1 MASVNKIKEL
11 ANAREYSL
19 ALEIVDSQDLSKS
32 LNPQFLRL
40 CGDIYS
46 HAGRYKDAR
55 RVLVMAHRLAP
66 ESKRVIFSLLELH
79 LNMGHEEL
87 AKKYYDI
94 YLFGSDDSVETKQA
108 KYMYDNAHGEPA
120 EKLVEY
126 LEASYMHSM
135 DYDWSFITYLLLI
148 KLGRKSDA
156 EALSDVY
163 CATYKNS
170 EHSDC
175 IGKIAAGDLEAD
187 SLIYTY
193 AKEWVE
199 DNDADESEVREQELK
214 LIEEDELRIH
224 PKEAEITIMFE
235 EVGEGVEELSKRK
248 MKKLIK
254 EHEKQEREL
263 EEKERMANEESEAS
277 GDEASNSDNKKT
289 GLFKKLFKKSKP
301 ADEDL
306 TEEITV
312 EQAGEEGKDKPEETE
327 KTRETAETEKTETA
341 EETVKTEETE
351 KAEAVEEIEETEKVE
366 ETAKM
371 EETEKIEEA
380 TKVEKTEKTEVS
392 ENSEPKSDEA
402 SDVEVVADTD
412 SDTKAEAETETATS
426 EIESVSETENND
438 NEKQTK
444 KYKFNI
450 EEVLLNDEPEQEDD
464 SQPEEGYADDDKSQD
479 DWEQD
484 TLDDG
489 ETDMSELHVKEKEAR
504 SDLVISVDEENDG
517 FAAEADTIDDLNG
530 EADYNNTS
538 DNTDSE
544 KSETEKFFSK
554 KKMEYV
560 FEAADII
567 IDEDEDEEADD
578 FSVIEDDEFG
588 SMSVED
594 DEEIE
599 TTAEAEEETEIL
611 FEIDVEEEMETVSET
626 DVEEEMEI
634 ASETDEE
641 EIETVSEADVEEE
654 IETVSEADVEEE
666 IETVSEA
673 DVEEEVETVSE
684 TDAEEEIETVS
695 EADVEEEMEI
705 ASEADVEEDDFEF
718 DFEFDRKDETEKN
731 ESKIE
736 ENTAPAEEESAAP
749 AKDESINLNED
760 ADFEFDFEFE
770 EKTEKEVAHT
780 EEAPLQADE
789 QQTFEVEETKSYSEP
804 DIQQEAEQE
813 EFETVYEAEIEPKAT
828 ETVYEAEA
836 RQEVAETVYE
846 AEARQEVA
854 ETVYEAEARQEKPET
869 EYEAEIE
876 PTSQKTDLLVDIASK
891 KSNLDFPV
899 FKTDLFPEYH
909 VVEVENNFDEIME
922 KAQDKLQANLLKEE
936 QMQKEAEALLASLG
950 IDYGSV
956 TPKQQVEKAIHKPD
970 NPINNTAS
978 RDALKAS
985 LKISSEKREIL
996 RKIKEH
1002 R

>member
-1 MASVNKIKEL
+1 MGAGLSMASVNKIKEL

-55 RVLVMAHRLAP
+55 KVLVMAHRLAP
-66 ESKRVIFSLLELH
+66 ESKRVVFSLIELH
-79 LNMGHEEL
+79 LNMGHEDL
-87 AKKYYDI
+87 AKRYYDI
-94 YLFGSDDSVETKQA
+94 YLFGSDDSIETKQA

-120 EKLVEY
+120 EKLIEY
-126 LEASYMHSM
+126 LESSYMHSM

-170 EHSDC
+170 ENSDC
-175 IGKIAAGDLEAD
+175 IGKIAAGDLEVD

-193 AKEWVE
+193 AKEWVDDNNE
-199 DNDADESEVREQELK
+199 DENEVREQELK
-214 LIEEDELRIH
+214 LIEDDELRIH

-235 EVGEGVEELSKRK
+235 EVGDGVEELSKRK

-263 EEKERMANEESEAS
+263 EEKEKMANEAAEPQD
-277 GDEASNSDNKKT
+277 DEAANSDNKKT
-289 GLFKKLFKKSKP
+289 GLLKKLFKKSKS

-306 TEEITV
+306 TEEIIIEHTD
-312 EQAGEEGKDKPEETE
+312 EEGGDKPEETE
-327 KTRETAETEKTETA
+327 KTEKTEENEEALTTEEHTDTSEKSEMESGEVSDIKNVTLEEENVETSENITDTDSNVKVEAEIEATAETE
-341 EETVKTEETE
+341 
-351 KAEAVEEIEETEKVE
+351 
-366 ETAKM
+366 
-371 EETEKIEEA
+371 
-380 TKVEKTEKTEVS
+380 
-392 ENSEPKSDEA
+392 
-402 SDVEVVADTD
+402 
-412 SDTKAEAETETATS
+412 
-426 EIESVSETENND
+426 ND
-438 NEKQTK
+438 NIDNQTK

-450 EEVLLNDEPEQEDD
+450 EEVLLNDEPEQGDD
-464 SQPEEGYADDDKSQD
+464 GQLAETYTDDDRFQD
-479 DWEQD
+479 NWEKD

-489 ETDMSELHVKEKEAR
+489 ETDMSKLHLKENETQ

-530 EADYNNTS
+530 EADYNDTFN
-538 DNTDSE
+538 NTDSE

-560 FEAADII
+560 FEASDII
-567 IDEDEDEEADD
+567 IDEDEDDEIDD
-578 FSVIEDDEFG
+578 FTIIEDDEFG

-599 TTAEAEEETEIL
+599 TISETDVEEKTEITS
-611 FEIDVEEEMETVSET
+611 EIDVEEKTETTSEVDVEEKTEITSEVDAEDKTETISET
-626 DVEEEMEI
+626 DVEEEI
-634 ASETDEE
+634 KDNT
-641 EIETVSEADVEEE
+641 
-654 IETVSEADVEEE
+654 
-666 IETVSEA
+666 
-673 DVEEEVETVSE
+673 EEV
-684 TDAEEEIETVS
+684 
-695 EADVEEEMEI
+695 
-705 ASEADVEEDDFEF
+705 DFEF
-718 DFEFDRKDETEKN
+718 DFEFDAEDEQEKN
-731 ESKIE
+731 ESETE
-736 ENTAPAEEESAAP
+736 ENAVQAEEES
-749 AKDESINLNED
+749 INRNED

-770 EKTEKEVAHT
+770 VET
-780 EEAPLQADE
+780 EEEADQIEEVPLQTDE
-789 QQTFEVEETKSYSEP
+789 QETFEVKETEPYSEP
-804 DIQQEAEQE
+804 DVEKE
-813 EFETVYEAEIEPKAT
+813 VEAEIEVET
-828 ETVYEAEA
+828 ETEAE
-836 RQEVAETVYE
+836 RE
-846 AEARQEVA
+846 
-854 ETVYEAEARQEKPET
+854 
-869 EYEAEIE
+869 EIE
-876 PTSQKTDLLVDIASK
+876 TIYETDEKWESEIDSMQEQTDENTQKPDLLADIASR

-899 FKTDLFPEYH
+899 FKTDLFPKYN

-922 KAQDKLQANLLKEE
+922 KAQDKMQANLLKEE

-956 TPKQQVEKAIHKPD
+956 TPKKQVEKAVHKPD

>member
-1 MASVNKIKEL
+1 MGAGLSMASVNKIKEL

-19 ALEIVDSQDLSKS
+19 ALEIVDSQDLSRS

-66 ESKRVIFSLLELH
+66 ESKRVIFSLIELH
-79 LNMGHEEL
+79 LNAGHEDL
-87 AKKYYDI
+87 AKRYYDI
-94 YLFGSDDSVETKQA
+94 YLFGSDDSIETRQA
-108 KYMYDNAHGEPA
+108 KYIYDNAHGEPA
-120 EKLVEY
+120 EKLIEY

-175 IGKIAAGDLEAD
+175 IGKIAAGNQEVD

-199 DNDADESEVREQELK
+199 DNDEDEREVREQELK
-214 LIEEDELRIH
+214 LIEDDELRIH

-263 EEKERMANEESEAS
+263 EEKERMANEEAEAQD
-277 GDEASNSDNKKT
+277 DETANQDNKKT
-289 GLFKKLFKKSKP
+289 GLFKKLFKKSKQT
-301 ADEDL
+301 DENL
-306 TEEITV
+306 TEEIT
-312 EQAGEEGKDKPEETE
+312 EEHNGEEGGSKPEEAGDRPEEGGSKPEKAEKMPTTE
-327 KTRETAETEKTETA
+327 EHTEVSEKTET
-341 EETVKTEETE
+341 
-351 KAEAVEEIEETEKVE
+351 
-366 ETAKM
+366 
-371 EETEKIEEA
+371 
-380 TKVEKTEKTEVS
+380 
-392 ENSEPKSDEA
+392 KSDEA
-402 SDVEVVADTD
+402 FDIEDATLEKNSVETDKDKVEGTVANEENSNKNEAALNSENITDTG
-412 SDTKAEAETETATS
+412 SNIKVEAEVEA
-426 EIESVSETENND
+426 VSETENRD
-438 NEKQTK
+438 SDIQTK

-450 EEVLLNDEPEQEDD
+450 EEVLLNDEPEQENESQLAEVNTDEERAQD
-464 SQPEEGYADDDKSQD
+464 S
-479 DWEQD
+479 WEKD
-484 TLDDG
+484 TLDNG
-489 ETDMSELHVKEKEAR
+489 ETDMSKLHLKENEAQ
-504 SDLVISVDEENDG
+504 SDLVISVDEESND
-517 FAAEADTIDDLNG
+517 FAAEADTIDDLDG
-530 EADYNNTS
+530 EVDYNDTS

-560 FEAADII
+560 FEASDII
-567 IDEDEDEEADD
+567 IDEDEDDETDD
-578 FSVIEDDEFG
+578 FTVTEDDEFG
-588 SMSVED
+588 SMSL
-594 DEEIE
+594 
-599 TTAEAEEETEIL
+599 EEE
-611 FEIDVEEEMETVSET
+611 D
-626 DVEEEMEI
+626 
-634 ASETDEE
+634 
-641 EIETVSEADVEEE
+641 IEN
-654 IETVSEADVEEE
+654 
-666 IETVSEA
+666 
-673 DVEEEVETVSE
+673 VSE
-684 TDAEEEIETVS
+684 TDAEEETENVS
-695 EADVEEEMEI
+695 EAGAEEVTENISETDIAEETETASGFDDGEETETTSEVDVGEDTEN
-705 ASEADVEEDDFEF
+705 DDFEF
-718 DFEFDRKDETEKN
+718 DFEFDAKDEQEKNQSETEKVN
-731 ESKIE
+731 AVE
-736 ENTAPAEEESAAP
+736 AEEESF
-749 AKDESINLNED
+749 DRNED

-770 EKTEKEVAHT
+770 VKSEEQTDIT
-780 EEAPLQADE
+780 EEAPLQENEQETFGVEPEPYDEIESEVKESEPYTEAELEVKEPYYEADIE
-789 QQTFEVEETKSYSEP
+789 KEAEPEIEVE
-804 DIQQEAEQE
+804 
-813 EFETVYEAEIEPKAT
+813 T
-828 ETVYEAEA
+828 E
-836 RQEVAETVYE
+836 AETVD
-846 AEARQEVA
+846 EAREKWEDESKPGMEIESEQEV
-854 ETVYEAEARQEKPET
+854 
-869 EYEAEIE
+869 E
-876 PTSQKTDLLVDIASK
+876 PMEDDAQKTDLLAELASK

-899 FKTDLFPEYH
+899 FKTDLFPEYN

-956 TPKQQVEKAIHKPD
+956 TPKKQAEMAVHKPD
-970 NPINNTAS
+970 NPINDTAS

>member
-1 MASVNKIKEL
+1 MGAGLSMASVNKIKEL

-19 ALEIVDSQDLSKS
+19 ALEIVDSQDLSRS

-66 ESKRVIFSLLELH
+66 ESKRVIFSLIELH
-79 LNMGHEEL
+79 LNAGHEEL
-87 AKKYYDI
+87 AKRYYDI
-94 YLFGSDDSVETKQA
+94 YLSGSDDSIETRQA

-120 EKLVEY
+120 EKLIEY

-170 EHSDC
+170 ENSDC
-175 IGKIAAGDLEAD
+175 ISKIAAGNQEVD

-199 DNDADESEVREQELK
+199 DNDEDESEIREQELK
-214 LIEEDELRIH
+214 LIEDDELRIH

-235 EVGEGVEELSKRK
+235 EVGNGVEELSKRK

-263 EEKERMANEESEAS
+263 EEKEKMSNEEAEAQD
-277 GDEASNSDNKKT
+277 DEEANPDNKKT
-289 GLFKKLFKKSKP
+289 GLFKKLFKKPKQ

-306 TEEITV
+306 T
-312 EQAGEEGKDKPEETE
+312 GEEEHTGEEDRDKPEEVGDKNGEAE
-327 KTRETAETEKTETA
+327 KTVIAEEHTEASEKTEA
-341 EETVKTEETE
+341 
-351 KAEAVEEIEETEKVE
+351 
-366 ETAKM
+366 
-371 EETEKIEEA
+371 
-380 TKVEKTEKTEVS
+380 
-392 ENSEPKSDEA
+392 KSDEA
-402 SDVEVVADTD
+402 SDVKDMTSEKDSEVTDKDKAEETVTEENSNENEGAQASENLTDTD
-412 SDTKAEAETETATS
+412 SGVKAEAEMEAA
-426 EIESVSETENND
+426 SETENEND
-438 NEKQTK
+438 NGNQTK

-464 SQPEEGYADDDKSQD
+464 SQFEEAYTDDDSSQD
-479 DWEQD
+479 DWEKD
-484 TLDDG
+484 TFDDG
-489 ETDMSELHVKEKEAR
+489 ETDMPELHLNENEAQ
-504 SDLVISVDEENDG
+504 SDLLVSVDEENDG
-517 FAAEADTIDDLNG
+517 FAAEADTIDDLTG
-530 EADYNNTS
+530 EVDYNDAS
-538 DNTDSE
+538 ENTDSE

-560 FEAADII
+560 FEASDII

-578 FSVIEDDEFG
+578 FTIAEDDEFG
-588 SMSVED
+588 LMSED
-594 DEEIE
+594 DAEEIE
-599 TTAEAEEETEIL
+599 N
-611 FEIDVEEEMETVSET
+611 S
-626 DVEEEMEI
+626 
-634 ASETDEE
+634 
-641 EIETVSEADVEEE
+641 SEADAGNEN
-654 IETVSEADVEEE
+654 T
-666 IETVSEA
+666 
-673 DVEEEVETVSE
+673 
-684 TDAEEEIETVS
+684 
-695 EADVEEEMEI
+695 
-705 ASEADVEEDDFEF
+705 DFEF
-718 DFEFDRKDETEKN
+718 DYGFEFD
-731 ESKIE
+731 
-736 ENTAPAEEESAAP
+736 
-749 AKDESINLNED
+749 AKDEPDKNEPEAEKVNTVEAGEESIDRNED

-770 EKTEKEVAHT
+770 VKAEEKKDYT

-789 QQTFEVEETKSYSEP
+789 QETLEVKETESYSEY
-804 DIQQEAEQE
+804 ITEKEAEDRQE
-813 EFETVYEAEIEPKAT
+813 DTETAYEAEWEDT
-828 ETVYEAEA
+828 ETAYVTEQEDVETSYEADEKWESEQDFV
-836 RQEVAETVYE
+836 QEQTE
-846 AEARQEVA
+846 
-854 ETVYEAEARQEKPET
+854 EKT
-869 EYEAEIE
+869 
-876 PTSQKTDLLVDIASK
+876 QKTDLLADVASK

-899 FKTDLFPEYH
+899 FKTDLFPEYK

-922 KAQDKLQANLLKEE
+922 KAQDKMQANLLKEE
-936 QMQKEAEALLASLG
+936 QMQREAEALLASLG

-956 TPKQQVEKAIHKPD
+956 TPKKQAEKAVHKPD
-970 NPINNTAS
+970 NPINDTVS

>member
-66 ESKRVIFSLLELH
+66 ESKRVVFSLIELH
-79 LNMGHEEL
+79 LNMGHEDL
-87 AKKYYDI
+87 AKRYYDI
-94 YLFGSDDSVETKQA
+94 YLFGSDDSIETKQA

-120 EKLVEY
+120 EKLIEY
-126 LEASYMHSM
+126 LESSYMHSM

-170 EHSDC
+170 ENSDC
-175 IGKIAAGDLEAD
+175 IGKIAAGDLEVD

-193 AKEWVE
+193 AKEWVDDNNE
-199 DNDADESEVREQELK
+199 DENEVREQELK
-214 LIEEDELRIH
+214 LIEDDELRIH

-235 EVGEGVEELSKRK
+235 EVGDGVEELSKRK

-263 EEKERMANEESEAS
+263 EEKEKMANEAAEPQD
-277 GDEASNSDNKKT
+277 DEAANSDNKKT
-289 GLFKKLFKKSKP
+289 GLLKKLFKKSKS

-306 TEEITV
+306 TEEIIIEHTD
-312 EQAGEEGKDKPEETE
+312 EEGGDKPEETE
-327 KTRETAETEKTETA
+327 KTEKTEENEEALTTEEHTDTSEKSEMESGEVSDIKNVTLEEENVETSENITDTDSNVKVEAEIEATAETE
-341 EETVKTEETE
+341 
-351 KAEAVEEIEETEKVE
+351 
-366 ETAKM
+366 
-371 EETEKIEEA
+371 
-380 TKVEKTEKTEVS
+380 
-392 ENSEPKSDEA
+392 
-402 SDVEVVADTD
+402 
-412 SDTKAEAETETATS
+412 
-426 EIESVSETENND
+426 ND
-438 NEKQTK
+438 NIDNQTK

-464 SQPEEGYADDDKSQD
+464 GQLAETYTDDDRFQD
-479 DWEQD
+479 NWEKD

-489 ETDMSELHVKEKEAR
+489 ETDMSKLHLKENETQ

-530 EADYNNTS
+530 EADYNDTFN
-538 DNTDSE
+538 NTDSE

-560 FEAADII
+560 FEASDII
-567 IDEDEDEEADD
+567 IDEDEDDEIDD
-578 FSVIEDDEFG
+578 FTIIEDDEFG

-599 TTAEAEEETEIL
+599 TT
-611 FEIDVEEEMETVSET
+611 SET
-626 DVEEEMEI
+626 DVEEKTEI
-634 ASETDEE
+634 TSEIDVEKKTEITSEVDVEE
-641 EIETVSEADVEEE
+641 KTEITSEVDAEDKTETISEPDVEEE
-654 IETVSEADVEEE
+654 IKDNT
-666 IETVSEA
+666 
-673 DVEEEVETVSE
+673 EEV
-684 TDAEEEIETVS
+684 
-695 EADVEEEMEI
+695 
-705 ASEADVEEDDFEF
+705 DFEF
-718 DFEFDRKDETEKN
+718 DFEFDAEDEQEKN
-731 ESKIE
+731 ESETE
-736 ENTAPAEEESAAP
+736 ENAVQAEEES
-749 AKDESINLNED
+749 INRNED

-770 EKTEKEVAHT
+770 VET
-780 EEAPLQADE
+780 EEEADQIEEVPLQTDE
-789 QQTFEVEETKSYSEP
+789 QETFAVKETEPYSEP
-804 DIQQEAEQE
+804 DIEKEVEAETE
-813 EFETVYEAEIEPKAT
+813 VETEAERE
-828 ETVYEAEA
+828 
-836 RQEVAETVYE
+836 
-846 AEARQEVA
+846 
-854 ETVYEAEARQEKPET
+854 
-869 EYEAEIE
+869 EIE
-876 PTSQKTDLLVDIASK
+876 TIYETDEKWESEIDSMQEQTDENTQKPDLLADIASR

-899 FKTDLFPEYH
+899 FKTDLFPEYN

-922 KAQDKLQANLLKEE
+922 KAQDKMQANLLKEE

-956 TPKQQVEKAIHKPD
+956 TPKKQVEKAVHKPD

>member
-46 HAGRYKDAR
+46 HASRYKDAR

-87 AKKYYDI
+87 AKRYYDI

-108 KYMYDNAHGEPA
+108 KYIYDNAHGEPA
-120 EKLVEY
+120 EKLIEY

-175 IGKIAAGDLEAD
+175 IGKIAAGDLQVD

-193 AKEWVE
+193 AKEWIE
-199 DNDADESEVREQELK
+199 DNDEDESEVRKQELK
-214 LIEEDELRIH
+214 LIEDDELRIH

-263 EEKERMANEESEAS
+263 EEKERMANEEAETS

-306 TEEITV
+306 TEEIIV
-312 EQAGEEGKDKPEETE
+312 EQAGEEGKEKLEETE
-327 KTRETAETEKTETA
+327 KVEETVKTEETEKA
-341 EETVKTEETE
+341 EETEKTEETE

-371 EETEKIEEA
+371 EETEKTEAVEEIEETEKIEEA

-426 EIESVSETENND
+426 EIEATSETETVSETENND

-464 SQPEEGYADDDKSQD
+464 SQLAEGYTDDDKFQD

-504 SDLVISVDEENDG
+504 SDLLISVDEENDG
-517 FAAEADTIDDLNG
+517 FAAEADTIDDLEG
-530 EADYNNTS
+530 EADYNDTS
-538 DNTDSE
+538 DNADSE

-560 FEAADII
+560 FEASDII

-599 TTAEAEEETEIL
+599 AAAEVEEETQLVSEPDVEEETEIIS
-611 FEIDVEEEMETVSET
+611 EIDVEEKTEL
-626 DVEEEMEI
+626 
-634 ASETDEE
+634 A
-641 EIETVSEADVEEE
+641 SEADVEEAEIISETDVEDE
-654 IETVSEADVEEE
+654 IELASEPDVEEE
-666 IETVSEA
+666 AEIISETDVEDEMEAAFETEIEEESQLVSETS
-673 DVEEEVETVSE
+673 VEEET
-684 TDAEEEIETVS
+684 EIT
-695 EADVEEEMEI
+695 
-705 ASEADVEEDDFEF
+705 SEADVEEDDFEF
-718 DFEFDRKDETEKN
+718 DFEFDSKTEPEKDE
-731 ESKIE
+731 SK
-736 ENTAPAEEESAAP
+736 ENTAPAEDESVVEE
-749 AKDESINLNED
+749 DESIDLNED
-760 ADFEFDFEFE
+760 ADFEFDFEVKTE
-770 EKTEKEVAHT
+770 EKETHT
-780 EEAPLQADE
+780 EEAPLKSDE
-789 QQTFEVEETKSYSEP
+789 QQTFAVEETRLYSES
-804 DIQQEAEQE
+804 DIQQEAERK
-813 EFETVYEAEIEPKAT
+813 EFETAYEAEIEPKVD
-828 ETVYEAEA
+828 ETVYEAEVK
-836 RQEVAETVYE
+836 QEVAETVYE
-846 AEARQEVA
+846 AEVKQEEF
-854 ETVYEAEARQEKPET
+854 ETAYETK
-869 EYEAEIE
+869 IE
-876 PTSQKTDLLVDIASK
+876 QKTDLLADIASK

>member
-1 MASVNKIKEL
+1 MGAGLSMASVNKIKEL

-19 ALEIVDSQDLSKS
+19 ALEIVDSQDLSRS

-66 ESKRVIFSLLELH
+66 ESKRVIFSLIELH
-79 LNMGHEEL
+79 LNAGHEAL
-87 AKKYYDI
+87 AKRYYDI
-94 YLFGSDDSVETKQA
+94 YLFGSDDSIETRQA
-108 KYMYDNAHGEPA
+108 KYIYDNAHGEPA
-120 EKLVEY
+120 EKLIEY

-175 IGKIAAGDLEAD
+175 IGKIAAGNQEVD

-199 DNDADESEVREQELK
+199 DNDEDEREVREQELK
-214 LIEEDELRIH
+214 LIEDDELRIH

-263 EEKERMANEESEAS
+263 EEKERMANEEAEAQD
-277 GDEASNSDNKKT
+277 DETANQDNKKT
-289 GLFKKLFKKSKP
+289 GLFKKLFKKSKQT
-301 ADEDL
+301 DENL
-306 TEEITV
+306 TEEIT
-312 EQAGEEGKDKPEETE
+312 EEHNGEEGGSKPEEAGDRPEEGGSKPEKAEKMPTTE
-327 KTRETAETEKTETA
+327 EHTEVSEKTET
-341 EETVKTEETE
+341 
-351 KAEAVEEIEETEKVE
+351 
-366 ETAKM
+366 
-371 EETEKIEEA
+371 
-380 TKVEKTEKTEVS
+380 
-392 ENSEPKSDEA
+392 KSDEA
-402 SDVEVVADTD
+402 FDIEDATLEKNSVETDKDKVEGTVANEENSNKNEAALNSENITDTG
-412 SDTKAEAETETATS
+412 SNIKVEAEVEA
-426 EIESVSETENND
+426 VSETENRD
-438 NEKQTK
+438 SDIQTK

-450 EEVLLNDEPEQEDD
+450 EEVLLNDEPEQEDESQLAEVNTDEERAQD
-464 SQPEEGYADDDKSQD
+464 S
-479 DWEQD
+479 WEKD
-484 TLDDG
+484 TLDNG
-489 ETDMSELHVKEKEAR
+489 ETDMSKLHLKENEAQ
-504 SDLVISVDEENDG
+504 SDLVISVDEESND
-517 FAAEADTIDDLNG
+517 FAAEADTIDDLDG
-530 EADYNNTS
+530 EVDYNDTS

-560 FEAADII
+560 FEASDII
-567 IDEDEDEEADD
+567 IDEDEDDETDD
-578 FSVIEDDEFG
+578 FTVTEDDEFG
-588 SMSVED
+588 SMSL
-594 DEEIE
+594 
-599 TTAEAEEETEIL
+599 EEE
-611 FEIDVEEEMETVSET
+611 D
-626 DVEEEMEI
+626 
-634 ASETDEE
+634 
-641 EIETVSEADVEEE
+641 IEN
-654 IETVSEADVEEE
+654 
-666 IETVSEA
+666 
-673 DVEEEVETVSE
+673 VSE
-684 TDAEEEIETVS
+684 TDAEEETENASGFDDGEETETTS
-695 EADVEEEMEI
+695 EVDVGEDTEN
-705 ASEADVEEDDFEF
+705 DDFEF
-718 DFEFDRKDETEKN
+718 DFEFDAKDEQEKNQSETEKVN
-731 ESKIE
+731 AVE
-736 ENTAPAEEESAAP
+736 AEEESF
-749 AKDESINLNED
+749 DRNED

-770 EKTEKEVAHT
+770 VKSEEQPDIT
-780 EEAPLQADE
+780 EEAPLQENEQETFGVEPEPYDEIESEVKESEPYTEAELEVKEPYYEADIE
-789 QQTFEVEETKSYSEP
+789 KEAEPEIEVET
-804 DIQQEAEQE
+804 EAE
-813 EFETVYEAEIEPKAT
+813 TV
-828 ETVYEAEA
+828 AEA
-836 RQEVAETVYE
+836 REKWEDESKPGMKIESEQEV
-846 AEARQEVA
+846 
-854 ETVYEAEARQEKPET
+854 
-869 EYEAEIE
+869 E
-876 PTSQKTDLLVDIASK
+876 PMEDDAQKTDLLAEFASK

-899 FKTDLFPEYH
+899 FKTDLFPEYN

-956 TPKQQVEKAIHKPD
+956 TPKKQAEMAVHKPD
-970 NPINNTAS
+970 NPINDTAS